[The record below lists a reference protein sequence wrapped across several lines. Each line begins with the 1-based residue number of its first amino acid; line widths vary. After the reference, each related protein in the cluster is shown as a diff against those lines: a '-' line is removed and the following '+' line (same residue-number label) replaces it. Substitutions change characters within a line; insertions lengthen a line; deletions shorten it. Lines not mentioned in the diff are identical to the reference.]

1 VIFAERAVY
10 TGGLVFPASLNR
22 RAAFLDTPHIAFIG
36 AGNMASSII
45 GGLVESGHPAK
56 LISAADPFPPSLEQL
71 QDVAPVNVHADNAAA
86 VAEADVVI
94 LAVKPQVMAEATNSI
109 ARAVRNRRAVV
120 ISIAAGVTITS
131 MQARLGPE
139 AAIVRCM
146 PNTPALLGC
155 GASALFANAGVSP
168 QQRRYAEATLGAVGI
183 TCWVPEEAALDTI
196 TALSGSGPAYFFL
209 FMEAM
214 IDAACEL
221 GLDRETA
228 TAMTLQTGLGST
240 RMALENDVDLVELRR
255 RVTSPGGTT
264 QSAVQN
270 FEGNDLR
277 KIVAQAI
284 GAAADRAAEMAREMG

>member
-56 LISAADPFPPSLEQL
+56 LISAADPFPPSLERL
-71 QDVAPVNVHADNAAA
+71 QDVAPVNVYADNAAA